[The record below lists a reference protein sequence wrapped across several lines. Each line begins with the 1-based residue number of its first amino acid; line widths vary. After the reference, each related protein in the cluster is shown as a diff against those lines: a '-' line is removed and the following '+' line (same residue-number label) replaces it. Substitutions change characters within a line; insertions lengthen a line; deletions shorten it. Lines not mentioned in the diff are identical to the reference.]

1 MKTSDS
7 IKQIAP
13 AFAKAQGAVANTIKS
28 AINPHFKN
36 KYVPLDDLIPVVKS
50 ALLSEGIAFV
60 QGAEQSE
67 GDVLHLTTRLM
78 HTSGEWI
85 ESTLSMRPSKAD
97 PQGIGSCITYAR
109 RYSLAAM
116 VGVVSD
122 EDDDA
127 NAASTHEKKQPA
139 AQPSAQPA
147 TVPPGG
153 NTHDETKA
161 LHGRIAVQRKR
172 PGAAN
177 MDEGAWVELL
187 KRCFEAE
194 SKNAIMALT
203 PMQLK
208 IGIDK
213 LAATIDEMEGK

>member
-1 MKTSDS
+1 MKTSDT
-7 IKQIAP
+7 IRAIAP
-13 AFAKAQGAVANTIKS
+13 AFAKAQSSVANTVKT
-28 AINPHFKN
+28 ATNPHFKN

-50 ALLSEGIAFV
+50 ALLAEGIAFL

-67 GDVLHLTTRLM
+67 GDVLHLTTRLI

-85 ESTLSMRPSKAD
+85 ESTLSMKPSKAD

-127 NAASTHEKKQPA
+127 NAASAPAKPKATPA
-139 AQPSAQPA
+139 AVPA
-147 TVPPGG
+147 GG
-153 NTHDETKA
+153 NAHDERAA
-161 LHGRIAVQRKR
+161 LMGRITVQKSRPAVKDMTE
-172 PGAAN
+172 A
-177 MDEGAWVELL
+177 AWVEML
-187 KRCFEAE
+187 KKCFEVE
-194 SKNAIMALT
+194 SKNAIAALS

-213 LAATIDEMEGK
+213 LAATIDELEQQ